1 MICKKCGAEIKST
14 LKFCNKCG
22 TKVVLDEPKTPDIKP
37 QSTPIN
43 NSTPPTVV
51 NEPKAESVAKPE
63 AVEVQSN
70 VSATIIPANTVQVQQ
85 PTIQQAVVPTVTE
98 EKPIQTKPPK
108 PEKPIVPLKPKNKT
122 VAGLL
127 AIFLGFFGIHWFYL
141 GKPIRAIIYLAVY
154 IFCPFIW
161 LLYIVEGI
169 YFLCAKQE
177 SFDKYRSKW

>member
-22 TKVVLDEPKTPDIKP
+22 TKVVLDEPETPDIKP
-37 QSTPIN
+37 QSTPTN

-51 NEPKAESVAKPE
+51 NEPKAESLAKPE
-63 AVEVQSN
+63 AVEVQNN
-70 VSATIIPANTVQVQQ
+70 VYTINNSSNTVQVQQ
-85 PTIQQAVVPTVTE
+85 PHIQQAVAQTVTE
-98 EKPIQTKPPK
+98 EKPIKSKPPK
-108 PEKPIVPLKPKNKT
+108 PEKPVVPLKPKNKT

-141 GKPIRAIIYLAVY
+141 GKPVRAIIYIAVY

-161 LLYIVEGI
+161 FLYIIEGI

-177 SFDKYRSKW
+177 NFDKYRSKW